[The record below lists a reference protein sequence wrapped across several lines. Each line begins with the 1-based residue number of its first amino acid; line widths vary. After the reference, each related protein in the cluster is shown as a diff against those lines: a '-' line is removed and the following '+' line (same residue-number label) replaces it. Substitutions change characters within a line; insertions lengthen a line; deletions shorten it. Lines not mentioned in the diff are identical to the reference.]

1 MKVKR
6 IVANVA
12 AVNLDDAT
20 LFYESIFDLTL
31 EMDHGWIKTYSS
43 GEKMTTQISVASEG
57 GSGTPVP
64 DLSIEV
70 DELEMVLQRV
80 ISADIHIE
88 YGPVLEQWGGAS
100 FLYSRSFWQAY

>member
-43 GEKMTTQISVASEG
+43 GEKMTTQDQCGIG
-57 GSGTPVP
+57 RWFWYTCPRFI
-64 DLSIEV
+64 D
-70 DELEMVLQRV
+70 
-80 ISADIHIE
+80 
-88 YGPVLEQWGGAS
+88 
-100 FLYSRSFWQAY
+100 RS